1 MPVTATVKESL
12 KSALNEAH
20 LAKLADVLA
29 QMDLGTM
36 LTPKKVTLTGLT
48 GTTHD
53 ITDAAHGSNPAIL
66 SVVALRVTAAT
77 TGTAVGSY
85 GTTDAGGTVVSP
97 ATSSAMGLAK
107 LSDDGK
113 VLTFATADV
122 TAFVIEYIPRPAV
135 DMNGPFTRS

>member
-1 MPVTATVKESL
+1 MTTTFKETL
-12 KSALNEAH
+12 KSALDEAS
-20 LAKLADVLA
+20 LGKIADVLA

-48 GTTHD
+48 GATHD
-53 ITDAAHGSNPAIL
+53 ITDAAHGRNPAIL
-66 SVVALRVTAAT
+66 AVVALRVTAAT

-85 GTTDAGGTVVSP
+85 GITDAAGTVVSP
-97 ATSSAMGLAK
+97 ATSAAMGIAK

-113 VLTFATADV
+113 TLTFATADV

-135 DMNGPFTRS
+135 DMNGAFTRA